1 MVTVCPRLSMMAI
14 FSHCQAIPSC
24 LAIKQKEPLVDH
36 SVLHDHIKLV
46 AENIAE
52 NIGAIQLTLR
62 LASAAMPLGCARLDI
77 FDYGGG
83 YECAM
88 KTV

>member
-1 MVTVCPRLSMMAI
+1 MLVYKQEYTQQQTPYWVNAAGSSLTPRN
-14 FSHCQAIPSC
+14 
-24 LAIKQKEPLVDH
+24 VY
-36 SVLHDHIKLV
+36 IKLV